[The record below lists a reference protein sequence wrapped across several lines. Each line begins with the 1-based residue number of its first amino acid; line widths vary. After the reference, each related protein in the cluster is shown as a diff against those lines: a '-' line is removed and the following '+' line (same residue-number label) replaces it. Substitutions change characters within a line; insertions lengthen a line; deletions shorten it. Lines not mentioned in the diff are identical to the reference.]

1 MPRKSLFA
9 RPMRV
14 AGVDRYHFDLVTLRE
29 GGKMEAVKNGTTYGR
44 LPYRTLDVIEFS
56 TDVPDHGVRA
66 GERGQIEALDL
77 RTNGNEVVATVRV
90 PYSTGQTRCRLE
102 VNVQS

>member
-1 MPRKSLFA
+1 
-9 RPMRV
+9 MRD
-14 AGVDRYHFDLVTLRE
+14 AGLDRYHFDLVTLRE
-29 GGKMEAVKNGTTYGR
+29 GGKMEAVKNGATYGR
-44 LPYRTLDVIEFS
+44 LPYRALDVIEFS

-77 RTNGNEVVATVRV
+77 RTNGNEVVAMVRV

-102 VNVQS
+102 VNLRPETKMVS